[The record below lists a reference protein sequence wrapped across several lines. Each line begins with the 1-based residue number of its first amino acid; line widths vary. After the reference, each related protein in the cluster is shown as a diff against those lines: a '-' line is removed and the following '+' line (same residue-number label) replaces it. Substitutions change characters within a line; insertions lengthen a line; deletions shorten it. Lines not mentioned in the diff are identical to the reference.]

1 MRSMN
6 NFTRNIIALLLL
18 FSLTKMASAQE
29 GAYYDPN
36 TDYEGWSIALGTGF
50 SQFYGD
56 VSEYGF
62 FEKLNNESKL
72 SWSIM
77 AGKEMNSWFTLRAQM
92 MGGRLKSYRDLFDDG
107 RPANLFLDTKYFEAG
122 VNGKFGLDQLWMEKT
137 PERRWEIYGVA
148 GMSFAT
154 WDALLRDAVT
164 RDEIDPNAETVHYGV
179 TFPLGLGFE
188 YRVYENWHLYT
199 EWTYRLVASEMVDLV
214 EGGFVMDPFLNVA
227 FGINYKFGNGF
238 LNGGDEEPEE
248 EENRSSRQR
257 TQEDEY
263 ERLDFEGPDIQEIST
278 NLTCTSDSSESN
290 RQSDDSST
298 PSRQDTQEK
307 EQDSRM
313 HRSSSG
319 SSPGYVDADEMFDS
333 GLVFSVQLLAV
344 SKPVDA
350 QRWKQQY
357 NIRRDISESHTN
369 GLYRYF
375 AGTFD
380 NYQAAASYADIA
392 RTKGVSDAF
401 VVALRDGK
409 RVRLT
414 SEMKN
419 KN

>member
-1 MRSMN
+1 MKSMKN
-6 NFTRNIIALLLL
+6 YTHHIITLLLL
-18 FSLTKMASAQE
+18 FSLTNTTSAQE

-36 TDYEGWSIALGTGF
+36 ADYEGWSIALGTGF

-92 MGGRLKSYRDLFDDG
+92 MGGRLKSYRDLFDDD

-122 VNGKFGLDQLWMEKT
+122 VNGKFDIDQLWRENT
-137 PERRWEIYGVA
+137 PEKRWDIYGVA
-148 GMSFAT
+148 GMCFAT

-164 RDEIDPNAETVHYGV
+164 MNEIDPNAERVHYGV
-179 TFPLGLGFE
+179 TFPVGLGFE
-188 YRVYENWHLYT
+188 YRIHENWHLYT
-199 EWTYRLVASEMVDLV
+199 EWTYRFVASEMVDLV
-214 EGGFVMDPFLNVA
+214 QGGFVMDPFLNVA
-227 FGINYKFGNGF
+227 FGVNYKFGSDY
-238 LNGGDEEPEE
+238 LADDSDTLEEQESS
-248 EENRSSRQR
+248 NRRQR
-257 TQEDEY
+257 NREDEY
-263 ERLDFEGPDIQEIST
+263 ERLDAEGPDIQEIST
-278 NLTCTSDSSESN
+278 NLGCTQTSGESQRKSDESSNQGQEDM
-290 RQSDDSST
+290 QEDV
-298 PSRQDTQEK
+298 QDTGRE
-307 EQDSRM
+307 
-313 HRSSSG
+313 RSSSG
-319 SSPGYVDADEMFDS
+319 YMDADEMFDS
-333 GLVFSVQLLAV
+333 RGLVFSVQLLAV

-350 QRWKQQY
+350 QRWKQQF
-357 NIRRDISESHTN
+357 NIRRNISESKTN

-380 NYQAAASYADIA
+380 SYQAAASYADIA

-419 KN
+419 RN